1 LTDRGGGIGRVQ
13 VLLNGKEIASDAR
26 TGAPRSTEGK
36 LDLAVDL
43 SAQPFLMPGEE
54 NTVEVR
60 AYNEA
65 GYLSNRGL
73 RVIYK
78 HPGQAL
84 AEGPS
89 FWAIVV
95 GIAEYEGGNL
105 RLRYAAKDAGDMARA
120 IRIGAER
127 LFGAER
133 SHVTLLTTA
142 QEPGTVLPTRENIR
156 QAFEAARQAKPTDIL
171 MVYMAGHGVNY
182 GGQDGDYYYLTQE
195 ARSGDLTDPEVRRR
209 TAVSSMELTD
219 WIKQIPALKQTLV
232 LDTCAA
238 ARLVEKLTEK
248 RDVPSSQIR
257 SLERMK
263 DRMGLYI
270 LAGSA
275 ADAVSYEAS
284 RYAQGLLTYSLLLGM
299 RGAALRE
306 NGFVDVSK
314 WFDYAT
320 DEVPELARDI
330 GGIQRPSIAI
340 PRGGASFDI
349 GQIGDEDKARIP
361 LAGVRPLFLQSNFQ
375 DEVRPIDHL
384 KLMAR
389 VNEALRE
396 ASAREHN
403 ATLVYVE
410 ASELPDAY
418 LLAGR
423 YRVEDGNVNARVS
436 VFKGEEEAGSFTVEG
451 NTSNLVQLAARIVAE
466 AESRI
471 VTSG

>member
-1 LTDRGGGIGRVQ
+1 
-13 VLLNGKEIASDAR
+13 
-26 TGAPRSTEGK
+26 
-36 LDLAVDL
+36 
-43 SAQPFLMPGEE
+43 
-54 NTVEVR
+54 
-60 AYNEA
+60 
-65 GYLSNRGL
+65 
-73 RVIYK
+73 
-78 HPGQAL
+78 
-84 AEGPS
+84 
-89 FWAIVV
+89 
-95 GIAEYEGGNL
+95 
-105 RLRYAAKDAGDMARA
+105 MARA

-182 GGQDGDYYYLTQE
+182 GGQEGDYYYLTQE

-320 DEVPELARDI
+320 DEVPELAKDI

-340 PRGGASFDI
+340 PLGGSSFDI

-361 LAGVRPLFLQSNFQ
+361 LAGVRP
-375 DEVRPIDHL
+375 
-384 KLMAR
+384 
-389 VNEALRE
+389 
-396 ASAREHN
+396 
-403 ATLVYVE
+403 
-410 ASELPDAY
+410 
-418 LLAGR
+418 
-423 YRVEDGNVNARVS
+423 
-436 VFKGEEEAGSFTVEG
+436 
-451 NTSNLVQLAARIVAE
+451 
-466 AESRI
+466 
-471 VTSG
+471 

>member
-1 LTDRGGGIGRVQ
+1 
-13 VLLNGKEIASDAR
+13 
-26 TGAPRSTEGK
+26 
-36 LDLAVDL
+36 
-43 SAQPFLMPGEE
+43 
-54 NTVEVR
+54 
-60 AYNEA
+60 
-65 GYLSNRGL
+65 
-73 RVIYK
+73 
-78 HPGQAL
+78 
-84 AEGPS
+84 
-89 FWAIVV
+89 
-95 GIAEYEGGNL
+95 
-105 RLRYAAKDAGDMARA
+105 
-120 IRIGAER
+120 
-127 LFGAER
+127 
-133 SHVTLLTTA
+133 
-142 QEPGTVLPTRENIR
+142 
-156 QAFEAARQAKPTDIL
+156 
-171 MVYMAGHGVNY
+171 
-182 GGQDGDYYYLTQE
+182 
-195 ARSGDLTDPEVRRR
+195 
-209 TAVSSMELTD
+209 MELTD

-238 ARLVEKLTEK
+238 ARLVEKMTEK

-320 DEVPELARDI
+320 DEVPELAKDI

-340 PRGGASFDI
+340 PLGGSSFDI

-361 LAGVRPLFLQSNFQ
+361 LASVRPLFLQCNFQ

-384 KLMAR
+384 KLMAH
-389 VNEALRE
+389 VNDALRE